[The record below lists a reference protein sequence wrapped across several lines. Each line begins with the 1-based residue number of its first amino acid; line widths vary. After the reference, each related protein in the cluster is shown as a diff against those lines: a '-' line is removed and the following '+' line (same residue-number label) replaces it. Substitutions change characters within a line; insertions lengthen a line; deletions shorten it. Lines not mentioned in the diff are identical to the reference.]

1 MRSIHTRVLGLLAA
15 MALIVPGVALAPT
28 RALADET
35 YQIYPTPHSVVYAG
49 GTQTLRSTVTT
60 VVEDGIDAETQARLA
75 EVLALKGMTA
85 AGSESVPTSRGTTSI
100 LVGVKGSGGAVDA
113 YVDQLVETGSLAVAL
128 SLIHI

>member
-60 VVEDGIDAETQARLA
+60 VVEDGDPSPLGR
-75 EVLALKGMTA
+75 
-85 AGSESVPTSRGTTSI
+85 GSRAQGHDCCWFRVRAHVTRNDLDSCGRE
-100 LVGVKGSGGAVDA
+100 GVRRCR
-113 YVDQLVETGSLAVAL
+113 
-128 SLIHI
+128 